1 MAHYLFYQHNV
12 QQFFIRHIDKYDGIL
27 VPFSISAS
35 FPSGTYGFL
44 RALLAKDRSKHFALD
59 PRSALFQHRW
69 NRNNVRD
76 PHKKTAAIFGAPFT
90 TRGLEANLSP
100 GDFQSADT
108 IRSVT
113 TVCIRYQQGF
123 RILQEEKRKLD
134 KYRKLLGMDTIP
146 EIENPQKF
154 IPPYFHT
161 TDGNDPWLEI
171 TLACIEHA
179 ATLVSPEELCPVIHF
194 AEWLGFDAW
203 DHIRTRLGAV
213 GVGSYFVYPNNF
225 KEHEASTPELE
236 AYVKAVEAAVGA
248 GFRCLAL
255 HGGYL
260 AIALEKKGLAG
271 FGNGVGYGEWR
282 DSGYHRGG
290 SAEVRIYIP
299 KLHRFLNPAEAQ
311 SLITADAAYFTAD
324 SDLLTEYAASKKPL
338 TEVQPQEAL
347 DHFMES
353 RYQEMQFVR
362 DHLEAEIAGELRET
376 VRRLNDIGELEAER
390 FGVSLARWAATIS
403 GPVCIGK

>member
-76 PHKKTAAIFGAPFT
+76 PHKKTAAIFGVPFT
-90 TRGLEANLSP
+90 TRGLESNLSP
-100 GDFQSADT
+100 DDFRSADT

-113 TVCIRYQQGF
+113 ETCIRYQQGF
-123 RILQEEKRKLD
+123 RVLQEERRKLD

-146 EIENPQKF
+146 EIDNPQKF
-154 IPPYFHT
+154 IPPYFQASN
-161 TDGNDPWLEI
+161 GNDPWLGI
-171 TLACIEHA
+171 TLGCIEHA
-179 ATLVSPEELCPVIHF
+179 ATLVRPEDLCPIIHF
-194 AEWLGFDAW
+194 TDWISFDAW
-203 DHIRTRLGAV
+203 DDVRARLREA
-213 GVGSYFVYPNNF
+213 GVVSYFAYPNNF
-225 KEHEASTPELE
+225 KEHEASTPELR
-236 AYVKAVEAAVGA
+236 AYVDVVEATAGA
-248 GFRCLAL
+248 GFQCLAL

-260 AIALEKKGLAG
+260 AIALETKGLAG

-311 SLITADAAYFTAD
+311 GLIAADAAYFTAD
-324 SDLLTEYAASKKPL
+324 SDLLTEYATSKKPL
-338 TEVQPQEAL
+338 TEVPPQQAL

-362 DHLEAEIAGELRET
+362 DHSETEIADELRET
-376 VRRLNDIGELEAER
+376 VRRLSDIGELEAER
-390 FGVSLARWAATIS
+390 FGLSLARWADRIS
-403 GPVCIGK
+403 